1 MYVLERERLHSPR
14 PRLFV
19 KFFMKRFLPAALIA
33 LLIAV
38 ILLLIVYMLY
48 AMHGSPSIR
57 ILNEREEQ
65 QIRDIRFYGAVKQA
79 FALLIPGG
87 LLLCGIV
94 VSIGF
99 SRRRAVFMARIGEHS
114 ELPVHYSQIRRGAL
128 AQQLTALV
136 TAEQLKQSNAGIDK
150 AMALY
155 VTLADMQVK
164 ALRAAPVHALPAA
177 APAII
182 DAPAAAAP
190 SFADLLRSGDIAPGR
205 PLIFG
210 FANAAPQ
217 YRQLTDIKAMSIAGF
232 QGSGKTLST
241 AYLVTCGLLQFPSAS
256 AMIIDP
262 HGQHEEGLASLLRP
276 LAGERLRVV
285 NPFEIGETMDSL
297 TAQLDA
303 RLTGRESSAA
313 PVFLVIDE
321 LAQIGRADVFKTKVF
336 PFLERCTEET
346 RKANMLFLG
355 CSTKWNAKHFCG
367 CADFRAA
374 IPSLLIHKTK
384 PSQADLLLEGAK
396 ERNLVKQISRPGQA
410 LLATSHDADP
420 QIVTMPL
427 ITRQDIAAVKEQV
440 NGRSIDRTEVKPVD
454 LSKSGGLTALD
465 RANSRIKNGEI
476 TQKSLAAALEV
487 DEGFLSKILRGVKPL
502 PERIRQ
508 KMEAL

>member
-1 MYVLERERLHSPR
+1 MK
-14 PRLFV
+14 
-19 KFFMKRFLPAALIA
+19 KFIPAIL
-33 LLIAV
+33 
-38 ILLLIVYMLY
+38 ILLLIALILVLIIYLLY
-48 AMHGSPSIR
+48 SMHGGPSLR
-57 ILNEREEQ
+57 IQLEQEEQ
-65 QIRDIRFYGAVKQA
+65 AIRDIRFYGAVKQA
-79 FALLIPGG
+79 FAVLIPCG
-87 LLLCGIV
+87 LLFGAGAAGV
-94 VSIGF
+94 GF
-99 SRRRAVFMARIGEHS
+99 ARRRAVFMAKIGES
-114 ELPVHYSQIRRGAL
+114 EFPVHYSQIRRGAL

-136 TAEQLKQSNAGIDK
+136 TAEELKQSNAGIDK

-164 ALRAAPVHALPAA
+164 ALRAAPHSALPAVA

-182 DAPAAAAP
+182 DAPATAAP

-205 PLIFG
+205 PLILG

-256 AMIIDP
+256 AIIIDP
-262 HGQHEEGLASLLRP
+262 HGQHDEGLASLLRP
-276 LAGERLRVV
+276 LAGERLRIV

-313 PVFLVIDE
+313 PVILVIDE

-346 RKANMLFLG
+346 RKANMMFLG

-374 IPSLLIHKTK
+374 IPSLLIHKMK

-396 ERNLVKQISRPGQA
+396 ERNLVKQISKPGQA

-427 ITRQDIAAVKEQV
+427 ITRQDIAEVKEQV
-440 NGRSIDRTEVKPVD
+440 NGRSIDRAEVKPVD

-465 RANSRIKNGEI
+465 RVNERIKSGEM
-476 TQKSLAAALEV
+476 TQKSLAAELEV
-487 DEGFLSKILRGVKPL
+487 DEGFLSKILRGVKPM